1 MSATTRQPSTDRP
14 TTAPPAAGAPAAKR
28 RMPDRTTLRRLSAL
42 SRAELT
48 LLTRNRSALF
58 GALLMPLLMVGFLLT
73 LGDTLGLGDGN
84 LSVAAVIS
92 TSAIGMV
99 LLMAVYSTLIPAYV
113 GRREERVLKRLR
125 TGEATDAEILTGTAV
140 PAVLLALLQC
150 AVLIVAGS
158 AHPSLSAPARPDLLI
173 VGVVLGM
180 LMMVLMAIVT
190 SAFTRTVESA
200 QITALPLFLVAMMTS
215 GMITQLDTLPDAVA
229 DIFRVMP
236 FTPVMDL
243 VRAGWLDAGGGDV
256 TRALLLALAWTALA
270 GYAVRRWFRW
280 DPRQ

>member
-1 MSATTRQPSTDRP
+1 MSTTTTRPDSPRP
-14 TTAPPAAGAPAAKR
+14 DAPRPVKPAPTSWMRLPDKAARR
-28 RMPDRTTLRRLSAL
+28 RMAAL

-48 LLTRNRSALF
+48 LLVRNRTALF

-73 LGDTLGLGDGN
+73 MADTLGLDDGN
-84 LSVAAVIS
+84 LPLAAVLG

-125 TGEATDAEILTGTAV
+125 TGEATDSQILAGTAV
-140 PAVLLALLQC
+140 PAVVLSLMQC
-150 AVLIVAGS
+150 AVIIVAGS
-158 AHPSLSAPARPDLLI
+158 AHPSLSTPVRPDLLI
-173 VGVVLGM
+173 AGVLLGT
-180 LMMVLMAIVT
+180 LMMTLMAILT

-200 QITALPLFLVAMMTS
+200 QITAMPLFLLAMATS
-215 GMITQLDTLPDAVA
+215 GMLTQLDTLPDRMA
-229 DIFRVMP
+229 DIFRMLP
-236 FTPVMDL
+236 FTPIMDL

-256 TRALLLALAWTALA
+256 TRALLLAVAWTVLA
-270 GYAVRRWFRW
+270 GYGIRRWFRW